1 MYPGARCAINAKAM
15 TWAWGPY
22 SSWMTLP
29 ACTSGSSRPAGTGTA
44 GITPTSKGACTQALP
59 VLSLWAKLEP
69 KRCEGPART
78 TFPHSLGD
86 EGCKC

>member
-1 MYPGARCAINAKAM
+1 MGMGSLLLMDGSASVHLGQPMACWHRH
-15 TWAWGPY
+15 
-22 SSWMTLP
+22 SWDYTYQQ
-29 ACTSGSSRPAGTGTA
+29 R
-44 GITPTSKGACTQALP
+44 ACTQALP

-69 KRCEGPART
+69 KRCEGPAWT